1 MQAHG
6 GGQRTDRERDDGRA
20 VGLLDADRLEPVVQR
35 RDGELKRE
43 DDQAAA
49 RQSEGAH
56 VSATGGQAGGAEA
69 RRLRSDSALVEPAG
83 VCGRRRSIG
92 RGNGARHRS
101 CGVRVEQDSG
111 ICEQAAGASVQKHG
125 RAAGPASGHHRRPR
139 RDRLEPHRIRSTRH
153 HERHDRSSGL
163 WQHFLAKS
171 LGSWGLVQK
180 GRVTSKR
187 CCFCRAEESAGFG
200 GGDPHSSRKLPRAAK
215 RHLPWRWAWPTRG
228 GIGGTN

>member
-1 MQAHG
+1 M
-6 GGQRTDRERDDGRA
+6 
-20 VGLLDADRLEPVVQR
+20 
-35 RDGELKRE
+35 
-43 DDQAAA
+43 
-49 RQSEGAH
+49 
-56 VSATGGQAGGAEA
+56 AGGAEA
-69 RRLRSDSALVEPAG
+69 RRVRSDSALVEPAG

-111 ICEQAAGASVQKHG
+111 ICEQVAGASVQKHG

-228 GIGGTN
+228 GNQLKSMQAEGVHKAYSDIRCGIFERGVTSRRQSQPLSKI